1 MKPRFRAWDVLAEKM
16 IDEIQMIS
24 FVRKEIIGKFSDGST
39 SVPLKFEDE
48 RNGEDVILMQSTG
61 LKDKNGK
68 EIFEGD
74 ILKFNDEWNEY
85 CHEGYV
91 DGSVEGVNYVEVVKG
106 EACFEFGKT
115 RYPES
120 SLFIYMED
128 EHLSFAELVKDKDF
142 GFEIVGNVYEN
153 SELYWLIEEME
164 HEN

>member
-1 MKPRFRAWDVLAEKM
+1 MIPKYRAWDSAKKEMFKDTFAITESGQVVVVEQESVASSP
-16 IDEIQMIS
+16 DYV
-24 FVRKEIIGKFSDGST
+24 FVEH
-39 SVPLKFEDE
+39 L
-48 RNGEDVILMQSTG
+48 VIMQSTG

-142 GFEIVGNVYEN
+142 EFEIIGNIYKN
-153 SELYWLIEEME
+153 PELLEDK
-164 HEN
+164 